1 MPTNEVKLGT
11 GLATGMF
18 FHAPAGTALPAYPS
32 AELAEAWE
40 EVGFVAQDGIT
51 WHHGR
56 SGEVLKDW
64 SNTIRRVLESSDDK
78 TIAVPIISTTAEV
91 LKTIFGAANVE
102 ETAADTT
109 HGNLLKVAS
118 AAGIMSGE
126 EAFLFLMKDGDDMI
140 AIGTTSGFI
149 SALDDITF
157 APGSPITWN
166 ATVNMSNWTMILDD
180 GQVTASTGGGGDGNA
195 NQGAT
200 QGQSRQ
206 SGQTGS
212 P

>member
-56 SGEVLKDW
+56 SGEALKDW

-102 ETAADTT
+102 ETAANTT

-118 AAGIMSGE
+118 ADGIMSGE

-200 QGQSRQ
+200 QGQS
-206 SGQTGS
+206 GQTGS

>member
-40 EVGFVAQDGIT
+40 EVGFVSQDGIT

-64 SNTIRRVLESSDDK
+64 SNTVRRILDSSDDK
-78 TIAVPIISTTAEV
+78 TIVVPIISTTEEV
-91 LKTIFGAANVE
+91 LKTIFGAGNVDAEAAN
-102 ETAADTT
+102 TT
-109 HGNLLKVAS
+109 HGNLLKISS
-118 AAGIMSGE
+118 ADGIMSGE

-166 ATVNMSNWTMILDD
+166 ATVNMSNWTMIMDD
-180 GQVTASTGGGGDGNA
+180 GQVTASTGGGGDGDA
-195 NQGAT
+195 NSQT
-200 QGQSRQ
+200 GQSGQ